1 MKRISQF
8 VALAALA
15 FAPNVNAHEDAVLA
29 VMPNGTISGVP
40 SQFGTLR
47 LNIDGFG
54 TRDLRI
60 AFAVGD
66 RVTTIPPC
74 ATALIKSR
82 SMGDV
87 QVSGSWYH
95 DESMLP
101 YYLNVRFLDPW
112 QSPDPA
118 ERSSYAF
125 IFNLRT
131 TELVGAD
138 RWIWKGNSVSTVP
151 MAFPRGC
158 KVSTAEMRPNTS
170 LERTRER

>member
-8 VALAALA
+8 VALVA
-15 FAPNVNAHEDAVLA
+15 FAIAPNVNAHEDTVLA
-29 VMPNGTISGVP
+29 VLPSGTISGVP
-40 SQFGTLR
+40 SQFGTLH
-47 LNIDGFG
+47 LSIDGFG

-95 DESMLP
+95 HESTLP
-101 YYLNVRFLDPW
+101 FYLNVRFLDPW

-131 TELVGAD
+131 TELIDVD
-138 RWIWKGNSVSTVP
+138 RWIWKGNSVSTVQ
-151 MAFPRGC
+151 MTFPLGC
-158 KVSTAEMRPNTS
+158 KVSTAEMRPNKP
-170 LERTRER
+170 LERTREK